1 MIISRIGKRTKIC
14 LAILGALLLALHA
27 SAQSVSLNLSG
38 VTVKQAITELKE
50 KSGYSFVFIS
60 GDLDTQRIIHVRA
73 DNLKSAVEQ
82 IIAGQDLTYEIQGKS
97 IILSTKTPSSDKT
110 PVSAKTVKGYVL
122 DKDGTPLPGA
132 TVQVGTSGRIAM
144 TNLDGAYEIEAA
156 PSEQLVF
163 SFMGMS
169 PQLVKVADQRVI
181 NIELLEDANQ
191 LEEVTVVAFGKQ
203 RKESVL
209 ASITTVKP
217 AELKVPSSDLTTAFA
232 GKIAGMIS
240 YQRTGEPGEDTAE
253 FFIRGVTTFGTGK
266 ANPLILID
274 GVEMT
279 TTDLAR
285 LTTDD
290 IASFSIMKDANAT
303 ALYGARGAN
312 GVILVTTKE
321 GREGTVKVQLRA
333 EGSWS
338 GNASEVEISDP
349 VTFMKLHNEAVRT
362 RNPQSRLP
370 YDEKKINYTERGIDP
385 LYYPAIDWRDMLFKD
400 RAFNQRYNL
409 NISGGGKVA
418 RYYIAANWSKDNG
431 ILNVDKRQSFN
442 NNIDLKKYGL
452 RANVNVNATKTTEI
466 IVRLQGMFDDYTGPI
481 DGGSATYS
489 KALQANPVLFQP
501 YYEPDEANLFVN
513 HILFGNYGAGTY
525 INPYAESLRGYKQY
539 DRSTMLAQFEAR
551 QKLDFILEGLSAR
564 ALFNIKRYSYRE
576 VWRGYSPFYYLLS
589 PKVAG
594 QEDVYSL
601 TALNEET
608 GNDYLSFAPQA
619 TSISNSMYMESAL
632 QYNRTFGKRH
642 EVGGL
647 LVYTLRE
654 EKDNAQNSL
663 LLSLPHRN
671 MGLAGRFT
679 YAYDNRYFLEANF
692 GYNGSERFASNERWG
707 FFPSA
712 GVGWI
717 VTNEPWLKDATTV
730 LSKLKLKA
738 TYGLVGNDEIGSA
751 QDRFFY
757 MSNVDMNSSGRGAT
771 FGDNWGYSR
780 SGISISRYE
789 DSNITWEISRKTNL
803 GFELGLWKELE
814 IQADFYYEY
823 RTNILQPRSDIP
835 STMGLQAI
843 PSANIGEASGQGVD
857 ISVDW
862 SKSFRNGAWMT
873 LRGNFTYATSRYE
886 KYEEPEYSGE
896 PWRSHVG
903 NKISQGYGLIAER
916 LFIDDADVLNS
927 PRQDFGEYGAGDIKY
942 KDLNG
947 DNVIDTRDVAPI
959 GYPLTPEII
968 YGFGVSFGI
977 KNFDFSTFLQ
987 GSARSSFFISPGSI
1001 APFVGGERGNRAL
1014 LKVIE
1019 DSHWSEDNREI
1030 FAFWPRLSASNVS
1043 NNEQTSTWW
1052 MRDGSFLRV
1061 KTLEIGYSL
1070 PRKWVNRAGI
1080 DRVRFYA
1087 SGSNLF
1093 SLSKFK
1099 LWDVEQAGNAF
1110 NYPIQRV
1117 INLGVDVEF

>member
-1 MIISRIGKRTKIC
+1 MNKALKII
-14 LAILGALLLALHA
+14 LLALGGLLLSLHLP
-27 SAQSVSLNLSG
+27 AQSVSLKLNG
-38 VTVKQAITELKE
+38 VTVKRAITELQA
-50 KSGYSFVFIS
+50 KSGYSFVYVAEDI
-60 GDLDTQRIIHVRA
+60 DTQRIVNVNA
-73 DNLKSAVEQ
+73 NNLNTAVSQ
-82 IIAGQDLTYEIQGKS
+82 IIEGQDLTYEIQGRS
-97 IILSTKTPSSDKT
+97 IIISKKTRTSAKAPSD
-110 PVSAKTVKGYVL
+110 AKTVKGYIL
-122 DKDGTPLPGA
+122 DGDGAPLPGA
-132 TVQVGTSGRIAM
+132 TVQVGNSQRIAM
-144 TNLDGAYEIEAA
+144 ADQDGAYEIQVA
-156 PSEQLVF
+156 PNEQILV
-163 SFMGMS
+163 SFMGMT
-169 PQLVKVADQRVI
+169 PQFIRVSDQRVI
-181 NIELLEDANQ
+181 NVELTEDNNQ
-191 LEEVTVVAFGKQ
+191 LEEAVAVAFGTQK
-203 RKESVL
+203 KESVL

-217 AELKVPSSDLTTAFA
+217 AELKVPSSDLTTSFA

-240 YQRTGEPGEDTAE
+240 YQRTGEPGEDTAD

-321 GREGTVKVQLRA
+321 GREGSVKVQLRA

-349 VTFMKLHNEAVRT
+349 VTFMRLHNEAVRT

-400 RAFNQRYNL
+400 HAFNQRYNL
-409 NISGGGKVA
+409 NISGGGKIA

-481 DGGSATYS
+481 DGGSTTYS
-489 KALQANPVLFQP
+489 NALQANPVLFQP
-501 YYEPDEANLFVN
+501 YYEPDEANLFVK
-513 HILFGNYGAGTY
+513 HILYGNYGTGSY

-551 QKLDFILEGLSAR
+551 QKLDFITKGLSAR

-594 QEDVYSL
+594 QEEVYAL
-601 TALNEET
+601 TPLNEET
-608 GNDYLSFAPQA
+608 GNDYLSFSPQSTA
-619 TSISNSMYMESAL
+619 ISNSMYMEAAL
-632 QYNRTFGKRH
+632 QYNRTFAKRH
-642 EVGGL
+642 EVSGL
-647 LVYTLRE
+647 LVYTIRE
-654 EKDNAQNSL
+654 EKDNAQTSL

-679 YAYDNRYFLEANF
+679 YDYDKRYFVEANF
-692 GYNGSERFASNERWG
+692 GYNGSERFAEKERWG

-712 GVGWI
+712 GLGWI
-717 VTNEPWLKDATTV
+717 VSNEPWMKPSARW

-751 QDRFFY
+751 TDRFFY

-789 DSNITWEISRKTNL
+789 DPSITWEISHKTNL
-803 GFELGLWKELE
+803 GFELGLWNELE
-814 IQADFYYEY
+814 IQADFYHEY

-843 PSANIGEASGQGVD
+843 PSANIGEASGRGVD
-857 ISVDW
+857 VSVDW
-862 SKSFRNGAWMT
+862 NKSFKNGSWMT

-886 KYEEPEYSGE
+886 KYEEPAYEDE

-916 LFIDDADVLNS
+916 LFIDDEDVANS

-947 DNVIDTRDVAPI
+947 DNVVDTRDVAPI
-959 GYPLTPEII
+959 GFPLTPEII
-968 YGFGVSFGI
+968 YGFGVSFGVR
-977 KNFDFSTFLQ
+977 NFDFSTFLQ

-1001 APFVGGERGNRAL
+1001 APFVGGQRGNRAL

-1019 DSHWSEDNREI
+1019 NSYWSEDNRDL
-1030 FAFWPRLSASNVS
+1030 FAFWPRLSSSNIT
-1043 NNEQTSTWW
+1043 NNEHASTWW

-1070 PRKWVNRAGI
+1070 PRKWVRQANI
-1080 DRVRFYA
+1080 DRVRFYV
-1087 SGSNLF
+1087 SGSNLL